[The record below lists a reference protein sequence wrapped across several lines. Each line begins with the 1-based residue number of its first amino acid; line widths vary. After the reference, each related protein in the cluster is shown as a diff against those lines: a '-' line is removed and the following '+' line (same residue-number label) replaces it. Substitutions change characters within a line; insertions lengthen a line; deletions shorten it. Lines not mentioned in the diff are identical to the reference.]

1 MARVRSNPIVQGL
14 SGGLGNLMFR
24 RLRDG
29 RTILCVKPDFSNRKL
44 SEEQQAHHRRFR
56 EGAAHARQ
64 AAKTE
69 PLYAELAAGTMK
81 TAYNIALADW
91 FHPPVIHE
99 VALDEGRVRVYASDN
114 VRVAGV
120 RVSILD
126 EQGKLLEQGE
136 AAGPSTGFRQA
147 QPTSSGCALGWWV
160 YTPGRLSGAGEKLV
174 VEARDLAGNVT
185 RAEK

>member
-1 MARVRSNPIVQGL
+1 MAKVVSNQVVQGV
-14 SGGLGNLMFR
+14 SGGLGNLMLR

-29 RTILCVKPDFSNRKL
+29 RTILCVKPDFSRRKL
-44 SEEQQAHHRRFR
+44 SEGQQAHYQRFR
-56 EGAAHARQ
+56 EGAMYARD

-69 PLYAELAAGTMK
+69 PVYAEIAAGTMK

-91 FHPPVIHE
+91 FHAPVIHKVE
-99 VALDEGRVRVYASDN
+99 VGEGRVRVFASDDA
-114 VRVAGV
+114 RVAGV

-126 EQGKLLEQGE
+126 GEGKVREQGE
-136 AAGPSTGFRQA
+136 AVGPV
-147 QPTSSGCALGWWV
+147 QPGSSGWWE
-160 YTPGRLSGAGEKLV
+160 YAAGRLPGVGEKLV

>member
-1 MARVRSNPIVQGL
+1 MARVRSNPIVEGL

-24 RLRDG
+24 RLHDG
-29 RTILCVKPDFSNRKL
+29 RTIVCVKPDFSRRKL
-44 SEEQQAHHRRFR
+44 SEGQQAHHRRFR
-56 EGAAHARQ
+56 EGAAHARE
-64 AAKTE
+64 AAQTE

-99 VALDEGRVRVYASDN
+99 VELGEGRVHIYASDN

-120 RVSILD
+120 RVLILD
-126 EQGKLLEQGE
+126 GEGKLLEQGE
-136 AAGPSTGFRQA
+136 AAGPSTG
-147 QPTSSGCALGWWV
+147 SGWWE
-160 YTPGRLSGAGEKLV
+160 YTPGRLPGAGGKLV